1 MNKYIDHL
9 TVEEYKIIKEQLKA
23 RLPELTK
30 RMDTPQGKKS
40 YIDTR
45 FLIIKIENII
55 KKYEKKV

>member
-23 RLPELTK
+23 KLPELTK
-30 RMDTPQGKKS
+30 KIDTPQSKKN

-55 KKYEKKV
+55 KKYEKNV

>member
-30 RMDTPQGKKS
+30 KIATPQGKKN

-55 KKYEKKV
+55 KKYEKNV

>member
-23 RLPELTK
+23 RVSELAKKT
-30 RMDTPQGKKS
+30 DTSQGKKN

>member
-9 TVEEYKIIKEQLKA
+9 TVEEYKMIKEQLKT

-30 RMDTPQGKKS
+30 KMDTPQGKKN

-45 FLIIKIENII
+45 FLIINIEKKK